1 MQIYNFK
8 AQIIPL
14 ICQTFVLNGYH
25 KNGRQ
30 TKYTKKKLSRN
41 KNTYSHKIK
50 QKVIQST
57 ESHKEMAWFSIL
69 IEAFQPLFS

>member
-30 TKYTKKKLSRN
+30 TKYTKKK
-41 KNTYSHKIK
+41 KIVSK
-50 QKVIQST
+50 
-57 ESHKEMAWFSIL
+57 
-69 IEAFQPLFS
+69 